1 MLLCTQEEYS
11 QVFDDDKREL
21 MKMTGLM
28 TWTIVCTLKKI
39 HRWLRSA
46 ETERKS
52 SKGYLRS
59 SELRQSKSSKS
70 SRKSQSSLAWEL
82 KEKARMTELMVQAEY
97 TEQRQLVENQAEM

>member
-28 TWTIVCTLKKI
+28 TWTIVCTFKKI

-59 SELRQSKSSKS
+59 SELRQTKQVVKKLKKVSIFPCMGTKRESKND
-70 SRKSQSSLAWEL
+70 RTHGTG
-82 KEKARMTELMVQAEY
+82 RVH
-97 TEQRQLVENQAEM
+97 